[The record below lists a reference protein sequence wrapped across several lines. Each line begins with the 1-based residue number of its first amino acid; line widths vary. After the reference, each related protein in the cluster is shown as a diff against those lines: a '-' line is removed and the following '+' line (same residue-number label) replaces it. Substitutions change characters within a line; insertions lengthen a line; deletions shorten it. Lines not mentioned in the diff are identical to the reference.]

1 MPLLYAYSK
10 KRQKAGKCMDN
21 EYNYY
26 NPDKDCRSGGSGGS
40 QPERGPVKKKHKGA
54 AMVAGVAGLAIL
66 FGTVSSAVFL
76 ASNVVGGRIL
86 SLGSSSDAS
95 SVSSDQVDSGTSLSR
110 STTVVTSDVSD
121 VVERVMPSIVSI
133 TSMSVEEVQSFF
145 GSTWQKQSE
154 GAGTGIIIGEND
166 SELLIVTNNHV
177 VENSDALTV
186 TFNDETSVVS

>member
-1 MPLLYAYSK
+1 
-10 KRQKAGKCMDN
+10 MDN

-66 FGTVSSAVFL
+66 FGAVSSAVFL

-86 SLGSSSDAS
+86 GLGSSPDAS

-145 GSTWQKQSE
+145 GSTWQKQCE
-154 GAGTGIIIGEND
+154 
-166 SELLIVTNNHV
+166 
-177 VENSDALTV
+177 
-186 TFNDETSVVS
+186 